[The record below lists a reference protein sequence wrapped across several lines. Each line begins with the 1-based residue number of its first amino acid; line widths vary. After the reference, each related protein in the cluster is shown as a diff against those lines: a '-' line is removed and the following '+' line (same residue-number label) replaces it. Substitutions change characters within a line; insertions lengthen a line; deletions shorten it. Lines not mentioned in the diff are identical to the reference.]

1 MTVDPEQTAALLDA
15 AHRDRRT
22 LEAADVEV
30 GDLASAYA
38 VQRALT
44 AIRLARGDSVIGWK
58 LGYTTAAMR
67 EQMGIDAPNFGPLLA
82 SMRIDDVLP
91 PTLTQ
96 PRVEPEI
103 ALVLERDPGTGAD
116 ADRVLASCARARL
129 ALEVVDSAWTAYRF
143 DLEHNT
149 ADGSSAAGVVLGED
163 LPLAAGTVAV
173 VLHLDSQPA
182 AGPRTRVEERGLG
195 SMVDAARG
203 VGWLADQLAELG
215 LALRP
220 GDVVLTGGLTKA
232 VPVGPGDV
240 VGVRATGTGVSSSV
254 GVRG

>member
-149 ADGSSAAGVVLGED
+149 ADGSSAAGFVLGED
-163 LPLAAGTVAV
+163 LPLAAGTFLGAFASAWTRGNCWTAGSVPERSWSAIRSLLRSVAISRRFQQ
-173 VLHLDSQPA
+173 HCF
-182 AGPRTRVEERGLG
+182 
-195 SMVDAARG
+195 AARRDSR
-203 VGWLADQLAELG
+203 AN
-215 LALRP
+215 P
-220 GDVVLTGGLTKA
+220 GRWSVRRGG
-232 VPVGPGDV
+232 
-240 VGVRATGTGVSSSV
+240 GVRRRSAPGGRCC
-254 GVRG
+254 G